1 MQTPINP
8 QTTASS
14 TTTRSNL
21 SKPILQ
27 RGAKGTAVVEL
38 QKLLAHWEI
47 YTDVL
52 DGIFD
57 LPVETAVKAFQHRVF
72 LKEDGIVADF
82 TWQALYSGAPVNMPV
97 LQRGSRGQAVM
108 TVQRV
113 LLIAGFYGGSTDG
126 DFGPKTDEAVR
137 AFQKY
142 SSLIADGIVGHR
154 TWYALSKKPH

>member
-8 QTTASS
+8 KAASAATTKAKI
-14 TTTRSNL
+14 
-21 SKPILQ
+21 SKPVLQ
-27 RGAKGTAVVEL
+27 RGSKGTAVVEL
-38 QKLLAHWEI
+38 QKLLGHWEI
-47 YTDVL
+47 YTDTL

-72 LKEDGIVADF
+72 LKEDGIVGEV

-97 LQRGSRGQAVM
+97 LQRGSLLGQSVL

-113 LLIAGFYGGSTDG
+113 LQIAGFYGGNLDG
-126 DFGPKTDEAVR
+126 NFGLKTEEAVR

-142 SSLIADGIVGHR
+142 NGLIADGIVGSR
-154 TWYALSKKPH
+154 TWHALSKKPH